1 MNQLENKKKWLIIGG
16 IVLASLCV
24 IYLGIGM
31 YLSDKF
37 LPGTTINGVNCFGK
51 TVAEVETELK
61 GIVDGYK
68 LEITD
73 VNGNVE
79 ECNATD
85 FEMNYEAAPD
95 VEKLQK
101 AQNSYV
107 WIKGLFQEQTEEIKI
122 QYNFSEEALDQ
133 TIAALECMKEE
144 NQVAPVSA
152 TLAYQDGTFAIVDEI
167 YGTQIDPEV
176 MKAVITESVSNLDA
190 AVNLNEKGCYVQPQY
205 IATSENVLNSQTELN
220 KYLATVVTYSI
231 DSLQLVVDKEK
242 ISEWLTVDEDVNP
255 VILEEKVKE
264 FTDTLGDT
272 FNTPNTDQTLTTPTG
287 KQVNVANARKGRI
300 VGSEAECAQLIE
312 DIKNGSVV
320 TRSPILSQEATP
332 EGEYPW
338 GSTYLE
344 VDISAQHMWYIKG
357 GSVAFES
364 DVVTGKP
371 SSATPT
377 GYYQILEKK
386 RDKVLRGDK
395 QPDGSWGYE
404 SPVSYWMRVTWSGIG
419 FHDATWQ
426 SAFGGS
432 RYVNG
437 YGSHGCINM
446 PLSKA
451 RTLYDMI
458 SVGTK
463 VIIHK

>member
-1 MNQLENKKKWLIIGG
+1 MTDTIL
-16 IVLASLCV
+16 
-24 IYLGIGM
+24 
-31 YLSDKF
+31 KF
-37 LPGTTINGVNCFGK
+37 
-51 TVAEVETELK
+51 
-61 GIVDGYK
+61 
-68 LEITD
+68 
-73 VNGNVE
+73 
-79 ECNATD
+79 D
-85 FEMNYEAAPD
+85 F
-95 VEKLQK
+95 
-101 AQNSYV
+101 
-107 WIKGLFQEQTEEIKI
+107 IKQ
-122 QYNFSEEALDQ
+122 
-133 TIAALECMKEE
+133 E

-152 TLAYQDGTFAIVDEI
+152 TVAYENGAFEIVDEI
-167 YGTQIDPEV
+167 YGTQIDTDALRKV
-176 MKAVITESVSNLDA
+176 MIKSISELDSAINLEED
-190 AVNLNEKGCYVQPQY
+190 GCYVQPQY
-205 IATSENVLNSQTELN
+205 TAESENVLNAQTVLN

-231 DSLQLVVDKEK
+231 DSIQLVVDKEK
-242 ISEWLTVDEDVNP
+242 ISEWLTVDADVNP
-255 VILEEKVKE
+255 VILEEKVKA
-264 FTDTLGDT
+264 FTDTLGET
-272 FNTPNTDQTLTTPTG
+272 FNTPNTDQTLTTPRGET
-287 KQVNVANARKGRI
+287 VTVANARKGRV
-300 VGSEAECAQLIE
+300 VGSEAECKQLIE
-312 DIKNGSVV
+312 DIKNGTVV

-332 EGEYPW
+332 EGQYPW

-344 VDISAQHMWYIKG
+344 VDISAQHMWYIKE
-357 GSVAFES
+357 GSVVFES

-371 SSATPT
+371 STSTPT

-386 RDKVLRGDK
+386 RDKVLRGEK

-451 RTLYDMI
+451 SSLYGMI